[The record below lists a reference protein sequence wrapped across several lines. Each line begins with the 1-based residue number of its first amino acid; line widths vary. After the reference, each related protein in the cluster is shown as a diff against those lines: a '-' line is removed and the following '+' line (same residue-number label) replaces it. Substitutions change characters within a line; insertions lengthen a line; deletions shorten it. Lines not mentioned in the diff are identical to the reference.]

1 MSKMITADLVD
12 LDLSAGTKEAAARS
26 LAERMVALGR
36 VTDLDGF
43 LADVAAREAQMPTGL
58 DGGIGIPHC
67 RSPHVVAPTLAFGR
81 APQGIDF
88 GAPDGPA
95 DLIFLIAAPAGAD
108 DAHLTIL
115 SSLARR
121 LMNADFTTALR
132 ATTSPTDA
140 ASLISGEEPPTPA
153 PSQEAAPAGIA
164 SASPGAEAAEAGAG
178 APALGADA
186 RSAGAE
192 VPAVGADASAGA
204 PESGTGADAPTPGA
218 GALPTGVDA
227 QAGAHESGT
236 GAEASTPGADALPTG
251 ADAPPPGAD
260 ASAGAPESS
269 TGAVVPATGPD
280 SPASAGAAPSV
291 SAPAAAAE
299 GADGS
304 SAPSATADSE
314 AAVSGGEGPAD
325 GGGPSDG
332 GRPGFR
338 IVAVTSCPT
347 GIAHTY
353 MAAESLEKA
362 GRAAGVEVVVETQGS
377 AGFARLDPAVVA
389 AADGVIFAH
398 DVPVREKERFAGKP
412 TVDVGVK
419 AGINRPAALIDEVRA
434 KAERGETT
442 EPARPGTPVENA
454 GQAGEGYGT
463 KLRKWL
469 MSGVSYMVPF
479 VAAGGLLIALG
490 FAIGGYAID
499 KAPSVAE
506 HFAWGQADSWAALLF
521 QIGGLAFSFLV
532 PVLAGYIAYGMAD
545 RPGLVPGFVGGAI
558 ALTINAGFLGGL
570 AAGLIAGGTVLAIQK
585 VKVPAPLRGIMPVV
599 VIPLL
604 ASIVVGFLMFLVVG
618 KPIASLQKAMTD
630 WLSGLS
636 GANAVILG
644 VILGLMMCF
653 DLGGPVNKVAYAFA
667 VGGLANPNEGS
678 LKVMAAVMAAGMVPP
693 LAMALATAVRGR
705 LFTRTERE
713 NGKAAWVLG
722 ASFIS
727 EGAIPFAA
735 ADPLRVIPSAMAG
748 GAVTGALSM
757 LFECTLRAPHGG
769 VFVIPLIGNP
779 LLYLLA
785 ILAGTVVSAGLVI
798 LLKGARRPVPGAAE
812 EQPQA
817 GTKVAVAA

>member
-67 RSPHVVAPTLAFGR
+67 RSAHVVEPTLAFGR
-81 APQGIDF
+81 SPQGIDF

-115 SSLARR
+115 SSLARQ
-121 LMNADFTTALR
+121 LMDEEFTTALR
-132 ATTSPTDA
+132 SATSAPQA
-140 ASLISGEEPPTPA
+140 AALISGEEP
-153 PSQEAAPAGIA
+153 EAAPA
-164 SASPGAEAAEAGAG
+164 PE
-178 APALGADA
+178 APA
-186 RSAGAE
+186 
-192 VPAVGADASAGA
+192 P
-204 PESGTGADAPTPGA
+204 
-218 GALPTGVDA
+218 
-227 QAGAHESGT
+227 QATA
-236 GAEASTPGADALPTG
+236 
-251 ADAPPPGAD
+251 
-260 ASAGAPESS
+260 
-269 TGAVVPATGPD
+269 
-280 SPASAGAAPSV
+280 AAP
-291 SAPAAAAE
+291 APAAP
-299 GADGS
+299 AD
-304 SAPSATADSE
+304 ATAASVPVPDATE
-314 AAVSGGEGPAD
+314 PHATVPDAGGPAEERAETAGD
-325 GGGPSDG
+325 GA
-332 GRPGFR
+332 GRAFR

-362 GRAAGVEVVVETQGS
+362 GRAAGIEVVVETQGS
-377 AGFARLDPAVVA
+377 AGFTRLDPAVVA

-419 AGINRPAALIDEVRA
+419 AGINRPAALIDEVRG
-434 KAERGETT
+434 KAERGEVTA
-442 EPARPGTPVENA
+442 PARPGTPVEKA
-454 GQAGEGYGT
+454 GEPQEGYGT

-490 FAIGGYAID
+490 FAIGGYDIN

-506 HFAWGQADSWAALLF
+506 HFVWGQADSWAALLF

-570 AAGLIAGGTVLAIQK
+570 AAGLIAGGVVLAIQK
-585 VKVPAPLRGIMPVV
+585 VKVPAALRGIMPVV

-604 ASIVVGFLMFLVVG
+604 ASIVVGFLMFLVIG
-618 KPIASLQKAMTD
+618 KPIAGLQKAMTD

-693 LAMALATAVRGR
+693 LAMALATTVRGR
-705 LFTRTERE
+705 LFTKTERD

-735 ADPLRVIPSAMAG
+735 ADPLRVIPAAMAG

-757 LFECTLRAPHGG
+757 VFECTLRAPHGG

-779 LLYLLA
+779 LLYLVA
-785 ILAGTVVSAGLVI
+785 IVAGTLVSTALVI
-798 LLKGARRPVPGAAE
+798 LLKGARKSAPEAVTGERPGTAE
-812 EQPQA
+812 AE
-817 GTKVAVAA
+817 TKVAVAA

>member
-1 MSKMITADLVD
+1 MSDMITADLVD
-12 LDLSAGTKEAAARS
+12 LDLAAQTKEAAARS

-67 RSPHVVAPTLAFGR
+67 RSEHVTEPTLAFGR
-81 APQGIDF
+81 PADGIDF

-115 SSLARR
+115 SALARR
-121 LMNADFTTALR
+121 LMDPDFTAALR
-132 ATTSPTDA
+132 AATDPA
-140 ASLISGEEPPTPA
+140 ETASLISGDTAPPAAPEPAATATATATAEEPP
-153 PSQEAAPAGIA
+153 
-164 SASPGAEAAEAGAG
+164 
-178 APALGADA
+178 
-186 RSAGAE
+186 
-192 VPAVGADASAGA
+192 
-204 PESGTGADAPTPGA
+204 
-218 GALPTGVDA
+218 
-227 QAGAHESGT
+227 
-236 GAEASTPGADALPTG
+236 
-251 ADAPPPGAD
+251 
-260 ASAGAPESS
+260 
-269 TGAVVPATGPD
+269 
-280 SPASAGAAPSV
+280 
-291 SAPAAAAE
+291 SAPAEPAE
-299 GADGS
+299 
-304 SAPSATADSE
+304 P
-314 AAVSGGEGPAD
+314 VP
-325 GGGPSDG
+325 
-332 GRPGFR
+332 FR
-338 IVAVTSCPT
+338 VVAVTSCPT

-353 MAAESLEKA
+353 MAAEALEQA
-362 GRAAGVEVVVETQGS
+362 GQAEGVEIVVEPQGS
-377 AGFARLDPAVVA
+377 AGFTRLDPAVIA

-419 AGINRPAALIDEVRA
+419 AGINRPAELLAEVRD
-434 KAERGETT
+434 KAARGETT
-442 EPARPGTPVENA
+442 APAGTGSPVDEA
-454 GQAGEGYGT
+454 GGPGEGYGT

-490 FAIGGYAID
+490 FAIGGYTID

-506 HFAWGQADSWAALLF
+506 HFVWTDSTSWAALLF
-521 QIGGLAFSFLV
+521 QVGGLAFSFLV

-545 RPGLVPGFVGGAI
+545 RPGLVPGFVGGSI

-570 AAGLIAGGTVLAIQK
+570 AAGLIAGGTVMAIQR
-585 VKVPAPLRGIMPVV
+585 VKVPAALRGIMPVV
-599 VIPLL
+599 VIPLISS
-604 ASIVVGFLMFLVVG
+604 AVVGFLMFLVVG
-618 KPIASLQKAMTD
+618 KPIAELQKALTD

-644 VILGLMMCF
+644 VVLGLMMCF
-653 DLGGPVNKVAYAFA
+653 DLGGPLNKVAYAFA
-667 VGGLANPNEGS
+667 VGGLANPNDGS

-693 LAMALATAVRGR
+693 LAMALATVVRGG
-705 LFTRTERE
+705 LFNRTERE

-722 ASFIS
+722 SSFIT

-769 VFVIPLIGNP
+769 IFVLPLIGNP
-779 LLYLLA
+779 VLYLIA
-785 ILAGTVVSAGLVI
+785 ILAGTAVSAALVI
-798 LLKGARRPVPGAAE
+798 LLKGMGGRGDGKAVEGTPATESGTAPKVPA
-812 EQPQA
+812 
-817 GTKVAVAA
+817 TV

>member
-1 MSKMITADLVD
+1 MSELITADLVD
-12 LDLSAGTKEAAARS
+12 LDLAAETKEAAARS
-26 LAERMVALGR
+26 LAERMVNQGR

-67 RSPHVVAPTLAFGR
+67 RSAHVTEATLAFGR
-81 APQGIDF
+81 SARGIDF

-115 SSLARR
+115 SALARR
-121 LMNADFTTALR
+121 LMDEDFTTALR
-132 ATTSPTDA
+132 TATDATAA
-140 ASLISGEEPPTPA
+140 ASLISGDTEPAATEPGA
-153 PSQEAAPAGIA
+153 PEPEAAT
-164 SASPGAEAAEAGAG
+164 AEAGGEAG
-178 APALGADA
+178 PDVPVSAAEPDAPA
-186 RSAGAE
+186 
-192 VPAVGADASAGA
+192 
-204 PESGTGADAPTPGA
+204 
-218 GALPTGVDA
+218 
-227 QAGAHESGT
+227 
-236 GAEASTPGADALPTG
+236 
-251 ADAPPPGAD
+251 
-260 ASAGAPESS
+260 
-269 TGAVVPATGPD
+269 
-280 SPASAGAAPSV
+280 
-291 SAPAAAAE
+291 
-299 GADGS
+299 
-304 SAPSATADSE
+304 
-314 AAVSGGEGPAD
+314 
-325 GGGPSDG
+325 SD
-332 GRPGFR
+332 RVFR

-353 MAAESLEKA
+353 MAAEALEKA
-362 GRAAGVEVVVETQGS
+362 GRHAGVEVVVEPQGS
-377 AGFARLDPAVVA
+377 AGFSRLDPAVIA

-398 DVPVREKERFAGKP
+398 DVPVREKDRFAGKP

-419 AGINRPAALIDEVRA
+419 AGINRPAELIAEVRG
-434 KAERGETT
+434 KAHRGEITA
-442 EPARPGTPVENA
+442 PAAGRGGGSPGTPVDNA
-454 GQAGEGYGT
+454 GEPGEGYGT

-490 FAIGGYAID
+490 FAIGGYTIN

-506 HFAWGQADSWAALLF
+506 HFVWTDHTSWAALLF

-545 RPGLVPGFVGGAI
+545 RPGLVPGFVGGSI

-570 AAGLIAGGTVLAIQK
+570 AAGLIAGGTVMAIQR
-585 VKVPAPLRGIMPVV
+585 VSVPAPLRGIMPVV
-599 VIPLL
+599 VIPLVSS
-604 ASIVVGFLMFLVVG
+604 AVVGFLMFLVVG
-618 KPIASLQKAMTD
+618 KPIASLQKALTD

-636 GANAVILG
+636 GANAIILG

-653 DLGGPVNKVAYAFA
+653 DLGGPLNKVAYAFA

-693 LAMALATAVRGR
+693 LAMALATTVRGK
-705 LFTRTERE
+705 LFTRAERE

-722 ASFIS
+722 ASFIT

-748 GAVTGALSM
+748 GAVTGGLSM

-769 VFVIPLIGNP
+769 IFVIPLIGDP
-779 LLYLLA
+779 FLYLLA
-785 ILAGTVVSAGLVI
+785 IAVGTAVSTGLVV
-798 LLKGARRPVPGAAE
+798 LLKGARKTGRPDQGEGATGPDDAVGTATAGATGATGGAGPDAKVP
-812 EQPQA
+812 
-817 GTKVAVAA
+817 AVL